1 MHKSNALNLVVPKH
15 QRPPIFEEE
24 VVRFHKRVKMIHDHV
39 KIVVP
44 CDVFEA
50 ESPIPAD
57 KSVHLSSYSGAFD
70 DHMYVEAS

>member
-1 MHKSNALNLVVPKH
+1 
-15 QRPPIFEEE
+15 
-24 VVRFHKRVKMIHDHV
+24 MIHDHV